1 VIPLQAAKTYM
12 ERQFETFADA
22 SLDDLVKH
30 ALQAL
35 QASLAV
41 RVLYTCMSPQLALTV
56 TKAAQCPVPAGW
68 TSLPGPLLHVIFWLP
83 APPCCTSCLV

>member
-1 VIPLQAAKTYM
+1 M

-41 RVLYTCMSPQLALTV
+41 RVLYTCVSPRLTLSV
-56 TKAAQCPVPAGW
+56 AKAAQRPTPA
-68 TSLPGPLLHVIFWLP
+68 S
-83 APPCCTSCLV
+83 